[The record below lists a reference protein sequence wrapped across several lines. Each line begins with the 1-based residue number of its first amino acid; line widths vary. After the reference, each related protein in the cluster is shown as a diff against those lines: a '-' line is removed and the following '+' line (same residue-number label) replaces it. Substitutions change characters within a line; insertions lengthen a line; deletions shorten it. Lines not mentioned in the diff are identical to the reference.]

1 MDNLLINVEH
11 THTKQLLSE
20 AQQHLVKAFTPLL
33 SFESKGRHK
42 WIGTKTDLLEMA
54 HLAYVSDTVRDEQ
67 GRHATFRWIASRVC
81 NNLRIKTPRNPNA
94 FVSKAMQRKN
104 TKQAPLLERYCHLLY
119 NKGINEPLTTWM
131 TV

>member
-1 MDNLLINVEH
+1 MDNLLINAEH

-54 HLAYVSDTVRDEQ
+54 HLAYMSDTVRDEQ
-67 GRHATFRWIASRVC
+67 GRHATFRWIASRIC
-81 NNLRIKTPRNPNA
+81 NNLRIKTPKPQCLCEQGHA
-94 FVSKAMQRKN
+94 KKEHEASPIARKVLPPAL
-104 TKQAPLLERYCHLLY
+104 Q
-119 NKGINEPLTTWM
+119 
-131 TV
+131 